1 MEGATTR
8 FRDYLGAGTGHVRR
22 LVGDETWLIS
32 GCPLSGR
39 WSVQD
44 VGYDV
49 VVLDGPSGALTLK
62 IEAIVGVQVE
72 EVKKPP
78 EPQVE
83 K

>member
-1 MEGATTR
+1 
-8 FRDYLGAGTGHVRR
+8 